1 MKAVVWF
8 ITETLTLLATLASL
22 FALVFLLHITLNY

>member
-1 MKAVVWF
+1 MKAAVWF

-22 FALVFLLHITLNY
+22 FVFIFLLDTIVN